1 MKKVPERYLKT
12 KETRHLRN
20 AGSEKFWCSLHLHP
34 PTNKVSTLVR
44 LGTYKPELMIPM
56 AAAPP
61 RPELGEACP
70 LSEAHRARLYA
81 DEYAFLEK
89 ELFASLIRRN
99 ILVRLIGRESSMHL
113 GGSSEQKELDFH
125 PRSYFCPYY
134 WTKRARQLTRAS
146 EEEGPKLRNLL
157 NRRSRLLEKLE
168 DERLCILDRAD
179 GSKDQYECV
188 PASAEAWFRAGCVHG
203 PSEQNIG
210 RAPCTD
216 EALDED
222 LESQMAALVFRGS
235 HLCVSSDVPGTW
247 PDPLPEAPPMESAQ
261 HVRLRP
267 PRSTQICA
275 V

>member
-1 MKKVPERYLKT
+1 MGFKQKASVC
-12 KETRHLRN
+12 
-20 AGSEKFWCSLHLHP
+20 AF
-34 PTNKVSTLVR
+34 VS
-44 LGTYKPELMIPM
+44 
-56 AAAPP
+56 AAPQYLGLVSRKHKKGLGGAAKRMGAESDVEATP
-61 RPELGEACP
+61 RRPELGEACP
-70 LSEAHRARLYA
+70 LSEAHRRRLYA

-247 PDPLPEAPPMESAQ
+247 PDPLPEAWPLIMSAQ
-261 HVRLRP
+261 HVRLHP
-267 PRSTQICA
+267 PRSTQVCA

>member
-1 MKKVPERYLKT
+1 MGFKQKASVC
-12 KETRHLRN
+12 
-20 AGSEKFWCSLHLHP
+20 AF
-34 PTNKVSTLVR
+34 VS
-44 LGTYKPELMIPM
+44 
-56 AAAPP
+56 AAPQYLGLVSRKHKKGLGGAAKRMGAESDVEATP
-61 RPELGEACP
+61 RRPELGEACP
-70 LSEAHRARLYA
+70 LSEAHRRRLYA

-210 RAPCTD
+210 RRLGVPDGGARVQRQPLVCVVRRARHLARPLARSMASHNVCSACAPASTT
-216 EALDED
+216 
-222 LESQMAALVFRGS
+222 QYTG
-235 HLCVSSDVPGTW
+235 LCSLTRI
-247 PDPLPEAPPMESAQ
+247 E
-261 HVRLRP
+261 
-267 PRSTQICA
+267 
-275 V
+275 